1 MKNYRYNC
9 NKIYFLFL
17 LIFGFSIDV
26 LAYGDGDDTLC
37 PWGCLM
43 KDAAQVTEVR
53 AYQHG
58 AEFPVA
64 IDTGMEECP
73 DGGYVAANAD
83 NRSEM
88 VSLLLSAFHAGTN
101 IKLQVYK
108 SKEWSASTGPT
119 HCMIRAVRLYK

>member
-1 MKNYRYNC
+1 MG
-9 NKIYFLFL
+9 LA
-17 LIFGFSIDV
+17 IDAS
-26 LAYGDGDDTLC
+26 AYGDGDDPDC

-43 KDAAQVTEVR
+43 KESAQITEVR

-64 IDTGMEECP
+64 IATGMAECP
-73 DGGYVAANAD
+73 DGGYVTAEAE

-88 VSLLLSAFHAGTN
+88 ISLMLSAFHANTN
-101 IKLQVYK
+101 VKLQVYK
-108 SKEWSASTGPT
+108 SKEWSSTTGPT